1 MALNKEIKSSR
12 LLASRRYTHD
22 TFSDG
27 QESFTQTIDISAG
40 EVFTDAG
47 LIPTA
52 SLPFSGSTQN
62 GSLIQS
68 GSVNVAKYWYRQK
81 LTRSDTVASGKSE
94 VWFFLD
100 PVGVDGGVGAQLID
114 ANQKTNFISPK
125 YSIPSLANANTEDG
139 TPGYKVKVFVS
150 SNSSTP
156 ANGDVIS
163 DNNFVFDYK
172 TGVLQF
178 VTNALAPTTS
188 QYVYVSAYQYVGRT
202 LASQLGDGSISG
214 TTTWDSIVSKPA
226 GIVSSSAQTVSN
238 LFGQVVTVNTLI
250 AETYV
255 VSSSVAYITTSFSS
269 GSTQFG
275 DTLDDTHVFSG
286 SLYLISS
293 QSVYRPNISP
303 GTNDFI
309 LFVDSGS
316 GELTY
321 KNTIDGGSF

>member
-1 MALNKEIKSSR
+1 MALNKEIKSNR

-22 TFSDG
+22 NLSDA
-27 QESFTQTIDISAG
+27 QEAFTQTIDISAG
-40 EVFTDAG
+40 EVFTDA
-47 LIPTA
+47 LSIPTA

-62 GSLIQS
+62 GNIIQS
-68 GSVNVAKYWYRQK
+68 GSVDVAKYWYRQK
-81 LTRSDTVASGKSE
+81 LTRSDIVTSGKSE

-100 PVGVDGGVGAQLID
+100 PVGSDSGIGAQLISS
-114 ANQKTNFISPK
+114 NQKINFISPK
-125 YSIPSLANANTEDG
+125 YSEPSLANANTEDG

-150 SNSSTP
+150 SNSSAP
-156 ANGDVIS
+156 ADGDVIS

-178 VTNALAPTTS
+178 VTNALAPTTA

-202 LASQLGDGSISG
+202 LQSQLKDGSISG
-214 TTTWDSIVSKPA
+214 NTTWDSVSNKPA
-226 GIVSSSAQTVSN
+226 GIVSSSAQTVAN
-238 LFGQVVTVNTLI
+238 LLGQTVTVGTLV

-275 DTLDDTHVFSG
+275 DTLDDTHRFSG
-286 SLYLISS
+286 SLYIISS
-293 QSVYRPNISP
+293 QSLYQPNISP
-303 GTNDFI
+303 GDAEFI

-316 GELTY
+316 GALTY